1 MKLNKQI
8 AFAASAL
15 AFLMALMPAS
25 AFASRDTGTARMHT
39 ETVHDR
45 TPTVHTHGAHPRH
58 G

>member
-1 MKLNKQI
+1 MKFINQFALA
-8 AFAASAL
+8 AFAL

-25 AFASRDTGTARMHT
+25 AYASRDAGTARMHT